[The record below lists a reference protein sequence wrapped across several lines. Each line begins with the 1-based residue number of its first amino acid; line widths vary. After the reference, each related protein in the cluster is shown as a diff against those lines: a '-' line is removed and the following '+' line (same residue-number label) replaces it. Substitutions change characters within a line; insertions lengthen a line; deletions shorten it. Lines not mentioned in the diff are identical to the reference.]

1 MNMEATAQSSS
12 TDEVRVLKGGKF
24 LTFYLG
30 DEEYALEVL
39 KVQEII
45 GLMPITPVPKTPVS
59 VLGIINLRGQV
70 IPVMD
75 LRSKFG
81 MESVAH
87 DELTCIVV
95 IQVSDVLV
103 GILVDRVNEVSD
115 LEDSNLQ
122 EMPEINAGTMSDCLL
137 GVGKIDDRVLM
148 LLNIE
153 SVLDRDTLAE
163 LAVPAISSENVET
176 PPMESTSGEDGEE

>member
-1 MNMEATAQSSS
+1 MTMEATLQDKPADKA
-12 TDEVRVLKGGKF
+12 TVLTGGKF

-30 DEEYALEVL
+30 DEEYALEIL

-59 VLGIINLRGQV
+59 VLGIINLRGKV

-81 MESVAH
+81 MESIEH

-95 IQVSDVLV
+95 IQVSEVLV

-122 EMPEINAGTMSDCLL
+122 EMPEINAGPMSDCLL

-153 SVLDRDTLAE
+153 HVLDRETLAE
-163 LAVPAISSENVET
+163 LALPAKSGEGVET
-176 PPMESTSGEDGEE
+176 PIEEPTSGEDGVK

>member
-1 MNMEATAQSSS
+1 MNMEATLQSNS
-12 TDEVRVLKGGKF
+12 TDEDTVLRGGKF

-45 GLMPITPVPKTPVS
+45 GLMPVTPVPKTPVS

-87 DELTCIVV
+87 DELTCIIV
-95 IQVSDVLV
+95 IQVSEVLV
-103 GILVDRVNEVSD
+103 GVLVDRVNEVSD
-115 LEDSNLQ
+115 LEESNLQ
-122 EMPEINAGTMSDCLL
+122 EMPEINAGTMSDCLY
-137 GVGKIDDRVLM
+137 GVGKIEDRVLM

-153 SVLDRDTLAE
+153 NVLDHEALAE
-163 LAVPAISSENVET
+163 LDFPENPGDDTDT
-176 PPMESTSGEDGEE
+176 PTMESDSGEDGEE